1 MQGTCI
7 ENMFSFNEADVN
19 NANNANNINVDN
31 WSGNEAILSEQCNA
45 KQLMK
50 LWLCNDAD
58 YVVCGLRK
66 TGITESKNCTLYL
79 HRVSQKI

>member
-58 YVVCGLRK
+58 YVCSMWP
-66 TGITESKNCTLYL
+66 EKNWN
-79 HRVSQKI
+79 H